1 MALQNHNRIQ
11 ETTQTSGDVSFLL
24 AGALTGYRPF
34 ASGVGD
40 GNICYYVAEHYV
52 QDQWEIGIGTYDLG
66 TDTLSRD
73 TIIDSS
79 DGGNKIGFASGVKSI
94 FVDIPESKRLYYD
107 ENDRIG
113 INVDSPTNTLEVNG
127 GTSNIIADFQSTDQY
142 AWAQFTDDEGFAR
155 FGVRDGDAVISANED
170 AVHVV
175 VASGTGYVGINVAS
189 PDELLEVG
197 LNSAIFGTY
206 TYGPKLECTSAGG
219 YARAFKQYATNSPT
233 SAFYFGTFGNGST
246 GITRSFWVHHDSD
259 TDFYTSANGII
270 VLPDGSVG
278 IGTTTPGYLLEVDG
292 DGYFSD
298 DLTVAGDVVIDG
310 NGTTIGTADLANAW
324 LLVGTTSAGV
334 GFDAN
339 EIMFN
344 GTGTTNIGNIHN
356 YGLRFHINGNE
367 RLELDANYLDA
378 TVTIRPHADS
388 VYDLGTSSL
397 YWDNLYVNNLHASGV
412 NTIGG
417 FTAGSVL
424 FADADGLVSED
435 NSNLFWDDSSK
446 RLEVKAIKIQSTA
459 SEIQWLETDA
469 DVDEGLWGILGT
481 VNRFRG
487 VLRSDAGVAGETWLD
502 VFRTGTTV
510 DTVQFPRGTVEVS
523 EDLTVGDDL
532 TVAGELFV
540 DGTGNSYV
548 MGKLGV
554 GYSTPEQKLQSSG
567 TIRVGYSTD
576 SYFVDIGTNNLKFN
590 RAAAS
595 YIDQTVVGGSLNFR
609 TSNASSQDTTA
620 LVIASDG
627 GATFYDTVDI
637 EDDLTVA
644 GDILPASDSIY
655 DIGTSTVRP
664 ANVWVDDLYGRGI
677 ALGTTVAPVTLLSIT
692 ANNYGAIDV
701 LASDQEEILS
711 TRNDSAGGDP
721 NQFFIKHNGSK
732 TIIGN
737 YRNTIQC
744 SGTFEPYEDSTF
756 YLGTSSSRWLTLY
769 VDNIT
774 TTDHGDS
781 SEWNSAYT
789 SSHTRL
795 HNMNSASDHSAT
807 AYRLFY
813 SDSAGDVQEL
823 THGTSGYVL
832 TSNGA
837 SADPS
842 WQAAAATYTDEDA
855 QDAVGGILVN
865 SPEISL
871 TYVDGNPSISGD
883 LIAGSIDETKLDTSV
898 NASLDLADSAIQ
910 SADLGTAAY
919 EDVGYFALA
928 SHTNSTSDLQGGN
941 WKVVY
946 LNGAGAYTEL
956 ALGSANQV
964 LTSNGA
970 TSAPTWETPA
980 STSGFV
986 PYTGATQELDLGT
999 YSIVAESGIFATAV
1013 GINKVVPEEALH
1025 VQGDAIFGT
1034 TGASYNFITLRGDSS
1049 SAYAKVYE
1057 LGLERINY
1065 NPGEYSAAIQ
1075 FYRGGST
1082 ANCDIV
1088 FATQNTAGTLA
1099 ERLRIDSVGDATF
1112 AEDVIVEGDVDVE
1125 SDGKYYF
1132 GSDAYIEYDSV
1143 EECMNF
1149 VVS

>member
-424 FADADGLVSED
+424 FADSDGTLTED

-532 TVAGELFV
+532 TVAG
-540 DGTGNSYV
+540 
-548 MGKLGV
+548 
-554 GYSTPEQKLQSSG
+554 
-567 TIRVGYSTD
+567 
-576 SYFVDIGTNNLKFN
+576 
-590 RAAAS
+590 
-595 YIDQTVVGGSLNFR
+595 
-609 TSNASSQDTTA
+609 
-620 LVIASDG
+620 
-627 GATFYDTVDI
+627 
-637 EDDLTVA
+637 
-644 GDILPASDSIY
+644 DILPASDSIY

-721 NQFFIKHNGSK
+721 DQFFIKHNGSK